1 VTVVGHFL
9 PSADR
14 NTHLKIVGVALAVV
28 ALLAVGLST
37 RTTHDELAARSD
49 AGGLVVK
56 AGKPTTVTSAES
68 AKTH

>member
-1 VTVVGHFL
+1 MSHLL

-28 ALLAVGLST
+28 AVLAVGLST
-37 RTTHDELAARSD
+37 RTSHDELAARSD

-68 AKTH
+68 AKAN

>member
-1 VTVVGHFL
+1 MSHFL

-28 ALLAVGLST
+28 AVLAVGLTS
-37 RTTHDELAARSD
+37 RTSHDELAARSD

-56 AGKPTTVTSAES
+56 AGKPTTVTNAES
-68 AKTH
+68 AKTN

>member
-1 VTVVGHFL
+1 MSHFL

-28 ALLAVGLST
+28 TVLAVGLSS
-37 RTTHDELAARSD
+37 RTSHDDLAARGD

-56 AGKPTTVTSAES
+56 AGRPTTVTSAEG
-68 AKTH
+68 AKTN